1 WTRLSLETNE
11 RGRISRETII
21 DLFLSGAIKKEMIV
35 KAMHDSGIPAS
46 KFRHLLV
53 LSRWD
58 VDPANFSFDAFGK
71 LLLLLNPPIE
81 YFEIAEKLIGDNC
94 QFTKDLF
101 IAFLSDVQGI
111 TDYDKA
117 EQIYDRF
124 RSSNDFIS
132 KAAMYSFLASEY
144 CICVDPT
151 KYEQKEDMGK
161 PLSDYYISS
170 SHNSYL
176 TGPQVFGQSSSE
188 LYRYDVLIHIRETA
202 FSRSQMPVILSFENH
217 SSLEHQEMIFGL
229 CKDIFGDLL
238 LDKPIDSHPLEKDT
252 PLPAPD
258 FLFKKIL
265 IKNKKNASPGEN
277 SDQSTEDE
285 ESGLIR
291 AAPESTVHP
300 GLSDLVIYTQ
310 PIKFKGFNHAR
321 VAGRHYQMSSFSET
335 KGSELI
341 QQSKGQFIAHSTRQL
356 TRIYPKGTRVTSSNY
371 PPMGVFD
378 LHGGSGYRLK
388 PAHLRQRTSSGI
400 PVTSQITIKI
410 AFPESAYLQFT
421 VRDDA
426 SNVLGCRVL
435 PVDGL
440 KVGYRHV
447 NLRTVTHAPSF
458 SSLFLLITKVGG
470 ND

>member
-1 WTRLSLETNE
+1 MFNITLISFFWLDADALNWTF
-11 RGRISRETII
+11 GISIKRTT
-21 DLFLSGAIKKEMIV
+21 GA
-35 KAMHDSGIPAS
+35 A
-46 KFRHLLV
+46 
-53 LSRWD
+53 
-58 VDPANFSFDAFGK
+58 
-71 LLLLLNPPIE
+71 
-81 YFEIAEKLIGDNC
+81 
-94 QFTKDLF
+94 
-101 IAFLSDVQGI
+101 
-111 TDYDKA
+111 
-117 EQIYDRF
+117 
-124 RSSNDFIS
+124 
-132 KAAMYSFLASEY
+132 
-144 CICVDPT
+144 
-151 KYEQKEDMGK
+151 
-161 PLSDYYISS
+161 
-170 SHNSYL
+170 
-176 TGPQVFGQSSSE
+176 
-188 LYRYDVLIHIRETA
+188 
-202 FSRSQMPVILSFENH
+202 
-217 SSLEHQEMIFGL
+217 HQEMIFGL

-410 AFPESAYLQFT
+410 LSGAFVSDKKVNSCVEMEIHGDGLDEMCIFKSGIVKSNGLNPRYESTFECPEIAFPESAYLQFT

-458 SSLFLLITKVGG
+458 SSLFLLITKNG
-470 ND
+470 